1 MTDTSVMELPDGRE
15 LAWLELGDPAGAA
28 VFGFHGT
35 PGSRLQLTINPKAID
50 ASRVRFIAI
59 DRPGYGHS
67 SYHRGRSLA
76 GWADDVSV
84 LADHLGIASF
94 AVIGVSGGGPHAAAC
109 ARFMGERVSAAGIV
123 SGVGPLADREAEVGM
138 LGANRVMSK
147 LARRSPYLPLPL
159 FATMTFVA
167 RRWPEAALRTAV
179 KQLPAADA
187 EVLSRPEVRDSF
199 IEDSKR
205 ASSTAAMA
213 AAQDF
218 ALFATDWGFEL
229 GDISVPV
236 HVWHGDVDR
245 NVPFGHGRLQAE
257 RIPGATFH
265 QCPGEGHL
273 LVVDHFEEILRTV
286 STV

>member
-1 MTDTSVMELPDGRE
+1 MTDTRVMDLPDGRE
-15 LAWLELGDPAGAA
+15 LAWLELGDPAGPP
-28 VFGFHGT
+28 VLGFHGT
-35 PGSRLQLTINPKAID
+35 PGSRLQLTINQKAVD
-50 ASRVRFIAI
+50 ASGIRFIAL

-76 GWADDVSV
+76 GWADDVAE
-84 LADHLGIASF
+84 LADHLALPSF
-94 AVIGVSGGGPHAAAC
+94 AVIGVSGGGPHAAVC
-109 ARFMGERVSAAGIV
+109 ARFLGERVRAAGIV

-147 LARRSPYLPLPL
+147 LARRSQYLPLPL

-167 RRWPEAALRTAV
+167 RRWPEATLRAGV
-179 KQLPAADA
+179 KQLPASDA
-187 EVLSRPEVRDSF
+187 EVLSRAEVRDSF

-205 ASSTAAMA
+205 ASSTAALA

-218 ALFATDWGFEL
+218 ALFASDWGFEL
-229 GDISVPV
+229 GDITIPV
-236 HVWHGDVDR
+236 HVWHGDADR
-245 NVPFGHGRLQAE
+245 NVPFSHGRLQAE

-265 QCPGEGHL
+265 ECPGEGHL

-286 STV
+286 TAA